1 MKEIF
6 AQMLL
11 NLCTDEENFCMDIV
25 KRIHVW
31 RKFFERMWLNGWTAN
46 KNFWTNK
53 VEQINDW
60 RKHFLKD
67 EWLKKI
73 IIFQRMRSIGQH
85 YGTAPVDTCRP
96 QNRGSHDYLRAHKG
110 ISLETKISILNSQML
125 AFCGTPFIL
134 AIKILKAKLQTFHSN
149 VLMRES

>member
-6 AQMLL
+6 AQMQL

-73 IIFQRMRSIGQH
+73 IICERMRSIGQTTEEN
-85 YGTAPVDTCRP
+85 YNVILITILEQAPL
-96 QNRGSHDYLRAHKG
+96 QLYKLRMND
-110 ISLETKISILNSQML
+110 SII
-125 AFCGTPFIL
+125 F
-134 AIKILKAKLQTFHSN
+134 
-149 VLMRES
+149 